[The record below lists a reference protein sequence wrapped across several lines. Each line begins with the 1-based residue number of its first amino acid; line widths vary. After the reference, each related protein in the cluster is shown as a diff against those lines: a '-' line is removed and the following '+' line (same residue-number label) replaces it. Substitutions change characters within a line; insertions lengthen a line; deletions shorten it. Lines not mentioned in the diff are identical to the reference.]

1 MADRHNRDLDRQPA
15 PLPKP
20 LPVPTVDAHA
30 HIEIVTNAALDS
42 AEVLQ
47 VLDDAK
53 SVGVDRIV
61 QVGYSAEQSKWCV
74 AAAEHFDDRVLA
86 AVALHPNEAPVVP
99 DLDADLKI
107 IEELASHPRVRAIG
121 ETGLDYFRTP
131 PELRK
136 RQQDSF
142 KWHIELAKKTKKALV
157 IHDRDSH
164 DDVLSILLEVG
175 APEKTVF
182 HCFSGDVE
190 MAKTCIERGYILSFA
205 GTMTF
210 KNAPALREA
219 VKLVPHD
226 QLLVETDSPF
236 LCPMPNRGALNTP
249 AQIPNTLR
257 VIADV
262 RGISADYLAAA
273 ISELMADPA
282 RLEKYGKAGR
292 LRAQTHFGWDA
303 VAAQTISLYRS
314 VIS

>member
-1 MADRHNRDLDRQPA
+1 MADRHNRDIDREQA
-15 PLPKP
+15 PLPEP

-30 HIEIVTNAALDS
+30 HIEIVTNEAPDS
-42 AEVLQ
+42 DAVRK

-53 SVGVDRIV
+53 SVNVDRIV
-61 QVGYSAEQSKWCV
+61 QVGYSAEQSQWCV
-74 AAAEHFDDRVLA
+74 DMANAFPGIVLA
-86 AVALHPNEAPVVP
+86 AVALHPNEAPVV
-99 DLDADLKI
+99 ADLEADWAI
-107 IEELASHPRVRAIG
+107 IEKLAQEPRVRAIG

-142 KWHIELAKKTKKALV
+142 KWHIDLAKRTNKALV

-164 DDVLSILLEVG
+164 EDVLSVLLEVG

-190 MAKTCIERGYILSFA
+190 MAKICIERGYILSFA

-210 KNAPALREA
+210 KNAPALRDA

-236 LCPMPNRGALNTP
+236 LAPTPHRGALNTP
-249 AQIPNTLR
+249 AQIANIVR
-257 VIADV
+257 AMAAERNEDV
-262 RGISADYLAAA
+262 AELATALSDNA
-273 ISELMADPA
+273 ERI
-282 RLEKYGKAGR
+282 
-292 LRAQTHFGWDA
+292 FGSFA
-303 VAAQTISLYRS
+303 
-314 VIS
+314 

>member
-1 MADRHNRDLDRQPA
+1 MADRHNRDIDRQPA

-30 HIEIVTNAALDS
+30 HLEIVTDAAPDS
-42 AEVLQ
+42 PEVLK

-61 QVGYSAEQSKWCV
+61 QVGYSAEQSKWC
-74 AAAEHFDDRVLA
+74 AELARLYPGRVLA
-86 AVALHPNEAPVVP
+86 AVALHPNEAPVVE
-99 DLDADLKI
+99 DLEADLKI
-107 IEELASHPRVRAIG
+107 IEELAGQPRVRAIG

-142 KWHIELAKKTKKALV
+142 KWHIELAKKTNKALV

-182 HCFSGDVE
+182 HCFSGDVA
-190 MAKTCIERGYILSFA
+190 MAKTCIDRGYILSFA
-205 GTMTF
+205 GTLTF
-210 KNAPALREA
+210 KNAPELREA
-219 VKLVPHD
+219 VKLVPYE

-236 LCPMPNRGALNTP
+236 LAPTPHRGALNTP
-249 AQIPNTLR
+249 AQIAN
-257 VIADV
+257 IV
-262 RGISADYLAAA
+262 RAMAEERNESVGSLAG
-273 ISELMADPA
+273 ELSKNAE
-282 RLEKYGKAGR
+282 RI
-292 LRAQTHFGWDA
+292 FGSFA
-303 VAAQTISLYRS
+303 
-314 VIS
+314 